1 MPVRKELF
9 TKSALEK
16 LSSPEQLD
24 VLMRVTDPKGWIAL
38 VAVGFL
44 LFAAVIWGI
53 FGRIP
58 TTVDGQGILIR
69 GGAVLDIESG
79 TAGRVTEFKVESGD
93 LVKVGQ
99 VIATIGQG
107 GQAMKVGNLEE
118 HLQELEQQHVQQTA
132 AERSNAQTALQALNE
147 ERENRKEAA
156 KDLDAQVDSL
166 MEKVANQETLL
177 SKGLATKTSVI
188 STRSALFAA
197 QEKVSQNQIRL
208 TQIIGEEGTIRK
220 DLQERFATRQ
230 RQIDDIKRELT
241 EMRSQLES
249 SSQVLSPYEGR
260 VLQRMVDRGEL
271 VTPQTRLVSL
281 ETLTEPLDA
290 VLFIPARDGKK
301 VQPGME
307 VQISP
312 STVRREEYGVMI
324 GKVKSVST
332 FPTTPDAM
340 QRILRNAALAQELA
354 GGGAPLEVTA
364 ELLSDPNTQ
373 SGYKWSSPMGPPIGV
388 YSGTLASAS
397 IVVDR
402 KRPIGYVIPL
412 VKETLGG
419 Q

>member
-9 TKSALEK
+9 TKSALER

-24 VLMRVTDPKGWIAL
+24 VLMRVTDPKGWVAL
-38 VAVGFL
+38 AAVGFL

-58 TTVDGQGILIR
+58 KTVDGQGILIR

-79 TAGRVTEFKVESGD
+79 TAGRVTEFLVESGD
-93 LVKVGQ
+93 LVELGQ

-107 GQAMKVGNLEE
+107 GQAMKIGNMEE
-118 HLQELEQQHVQQTA
+118 RLRELEQQQVQQTA
-132 AERSNAQTALQALNE
+132 AERSNAQIALQALNE
-147 ERENRKEAA
+147 ERESRKAA
-156 KDLDAQVDSL
+156 ARDLDAQVSSL
-166 MEKVANQETLL
+166 IEKVANQETLF
-177 SKGLATKTSVI
+177 SKGLATKTSVL
-188 STRSALFAA
+188 STRGALFAA

-208 TQIIGEEGTIRK
+208 TQIISDEGRIRK
-220 DLQERFATRQ
+220 DLQEQFAARQ
-230 RQIDDIKRELT
+230 RLIDNLKRELT
-241 EMRSQLES
+241 EMRSQLAS
-249 SSQVLSPYEGR
+249 SSQVLSPYAGR

-290 VLFIPARDGKK
+290 VLFIPAGDGKK

-324 GKVKSVST
+324 GRVKSVST

-340 QRILRNAALAQELA
+340 QRILRNAVLAEELA
-354 GGGAPLEVTA
+354 GGAAPLEVTA
-364 ELLSDPNTQ
+364 ELLSDPNTR

-388 YSGTLASAS
+388 FSGTLASAS

-412 VKETLGG
+412 VKGALGG